1 MTPGASSHNLSFYQS
16 LYRQEIGLCSR
27 EQLRKMFANFYPDS
41 TPEEAEEF
49 SAAVD
54 GGEVKVG
61 KIVAVDL
68 NQQVT
73 IPMIF
78 S

>member
-1 MTPGASSHNLSFYQS
+1 M
-16 LYRQEIGLCSR
+16 YRQQIGHCSR

-54 GGEVKVG
+54 GGEVRQIEK
-61 KIVAVDL
+61 L
-68 NQQVT
+68 
-73 IPMIF
+73 
-78 S
+78 